1 MTEAVKALE
10 PTEEE
15 EDVRLHRKLEEV
27 ENKRKK
33 GDRNYNLYVP
43 IIIDGEFTY
52 AGKTFGGR

>member
-27 ENKRKK
+27 ENKRSK
-33 GDRNYNLYVP
+33 L
-43 IIIDGEFTY
+43 E
-52 AGKTFGGR
+52 